1 MTNSE
6 FLILCLSTFQVSC
19 VNMPGL
25 HSVGDQTQGLLHA
38 RQAHPSPEMMDL
50 LMRDSFAFSQKRRLA
65 SLFQYLVS
73 VQPLHVLHLWGHST
87 HQFSLCLQFLP
98 PSSLPSAF
106 ESDPSSFGTRYT
118 HCLPGIPHGL
128 CPALPPWL
136 ISLGHTPSACSAL
149 AFAEPHLHPSSP
161 RAHLLSFCSFF
172 KVQPRTRLT
181 QTLIGC
187 QGSLANTFS
196 SYSTIIK

>member
-1 MTNSE
+1 MP
-6 FLILCLSTFQVSC
+6 FLKREDLPLFFNTLSLYSHS
-19 VNMPGL
+19 MP
-25 HSVGDQTQGLLHA
+25 
-38 RQAHPSPEMMDL
+38 
-50 LMRDSFAFSQKRRLA
+50 FIF
-65 SLFQYLVS
+65 
-73 VQPLHVLHLWGHST
+73 GHST

-106 ESDPSSFGTRYT
+106 ESHPSSFGTRHT
-118 HCLPGIPHGL
+118 HCLPGTPHGL
-128 CPALPPWL
+128 CPALPPCLCDSATLPLLTLLW
-136 ISLGHTPSACSAL
+136 PSTA
-149 AFAEPHLHPSSP
+149 PHLHPSSP